1 MNKINKY
8 IKTINIL
15 IILILLSGC
24 NGEFNSI
31 RKENKNDQLINSQK
45 RNSKDKLEIKIT
57 CDEEG
62 ISKYLKDGWMIKDKK
77 SRDKVCSWKSI
88 PANNTCDIQKEY
100 MSAFQEVVNL
110 FDSLNIDYDE
120 LGFNENSE
128 LLNKKFQDGIAK
140 FESEYEI

>member
-15 IILILLSGC
+15 ILLILLSGC

-57 CDEEG
+57 CDEES
-62 ISKYLKDGWMIKDKK
+62 ISKYLKDGWIIKDKK
-77 SRDKVCSWKSI
+77 SRDKVCSWK
-88 PANNTCDIQKEY
+88 
-100 MSAFQEVVNL
+100 
-110 FDSLNIDYDE
+110 
-120 LGFNENSE
+120 
-128 LLNKKFQDGIAK
+128 
-140 FESEYEI
+140 

>member
-1 MNKINKY
+1 MKIVDLQKMNKINKY

-15 IILILLSGC
+15 ITLILLSGC
-24 NGEFNSI
+24 NAEFNSI

-57 CDEEG
+57 CDEES

-88 PANNTCDIQKEY
+88 PANNTCDIEKDKGCKIIKPD
-100 MSAFQEVVNL
+100 V
-110 FDSLNIDYDE
+110 
-120 LGFNENSE
+120 LGTETIY
-128 LLNKKFQDGIAK
+128 LLEK
-140 FESEYEI
+140 